1 MKKLLILTV
10 ALVVL
15 SCSKSTNKT
24 GNVELTGK
32 VEGLKQGKLY
42 IQQLKDTSLVILDTI
57 SFSGE
62 SEFETKFQ
70 IDEPQMLFVF
80 LDRGT
85 TNSIDNSIH
94 LFAEPGKMTLNTT
107 LKEFY
112 ASAKITG
119 SENQKIYE
127 KFLKIK
133 SKLNN
138 ENLDLVEQEIKN
150 NLAKKTDANKEIET
164 KKEKL
169 KVRRYLTTANFAL
182 VNSKYEVSPYI
193 TLTEIPDAHIKLLD
207 TINKSLSPKI
217 AKSSYGK
224 ELAKWVKERKLTEE
238 N

>member
-15 SCSKSTNKT
+15 ACSKSNNKN

-57 SFSGE
+57 TIDGD
-62 SEFETKFQ
+62 SEFQTKFQ
-70 IDEPQMLFVF
+70 IDEPQMLYVF
-80 LDRGT
+80 LDRGNT
-85 TNSIDNSIH
+85 TSIDNSIH
-94 LFAEPGKMTLNTT
+94 IFAEPGKMTLNTT
-107 LKEFY
+107 LKEFF

-119 SENQKIYE
+119 SKNQVLYEN
-127 KFLKIK
+127 FVKIK

-138 ENLDLVEQEIKN
+138 ENLDLTEKEIKN
-150 NLAKKTDANKEIET
+150 TLAKKEEANIEIAA
-164 KKEKL
+164 KKDKL
-169 KVRRYLTTANFAL
+169 KIRRYLATANFAL

-207 TINKSLSPKI
+207 TINQTLSPKI
-217 AKSSYGK
+217 AKSKYGK
-224 ELAKWVKERKLTEE
+224 ELAKWVKERKEME
-238 N
+238 

>member
-10 ALVVL
+10 ALVVFA
-15 SCSKSTNKT
+15 CSKSNNKT

-57 SFSGE
+57 TIDGD

-70 IDEPQMLFVF
+70 IDEPQMLYVF
-80 LDRGT
+80 LDRGNT
-85 TNSIDNSIH
+85 TSIDNSIH
-94 LFAEPGKMTLNTT
+94 IFAEPGKMTLNTT

-119 SENQKIYE
+119 SKNQEIYE
-127 KFLKIK
+127 KFIKIK
-133 SKLNN
+133 TKLNG

-150 NLAKKTDANKEIET
+150 KLAKKQETTDEIIA

-169 KVRRYLTTANFAL
+169 TVRRYLTTANFAL

-193 TLTEIPDAHIKLLD
+193 TLSEIPDAHIKVLD

-217 AKSSYGK
+217 AKSKYGK
-224 ELAKWVKERKLTEE
+224 ELAKWVKERKEME
-238 N
+238 